1 MITILA
7 NLPPPRTER
16 LSVLNILAGAA
27 PHHSSKAVRALC
39 RTDPFWPIGLR
50 KSVRA
55 YAGVRSSPAGERV
68 RSFTIIMTAPNEL
81 CARFHNR
88 MPAILQPA
96 AWQAWL
102 GEEPAE
108 LPQIKAPLGPY
119 PAEDIVCWPVS
130 PRIGNAR
137 NNDPG
142 LVEPVVLN

>member
-1 MITILA
+1 
-7 NLPPPRTER
+7 
-16 LSVLNILAGAA
+16 
-27 PHHSSKAVRALC
+27 
-39 RTDPFWPIGLR
+39 
-50 KSVRA
+50 
-55 YAGVRSSPAGERV
+55 V

-119 PAEDIVCWPVS
+119 PAEDMVCWPVS
-130 PRIGNAR
+130 ARVGNVK
-137 NNDPG
+137 NDDPG
-142 LVEPVVLN
+142 LVEPIVLN